1 MSRQADSQCSTVL
14 ARKVGT
20 GMPMNKTFS
29 SYWKTNIYETTSG
42 NFGTDLLN
50 FHTSQIGASQILY
63 SVDYPFVMMEQG
75 QQWVETFQMSPL
87 EKWNFIKGNAIKLLG
102 LDK

>member
-1 MSRQADSQCSTVL
+1 VL

-42 NFGTDLLN
+42 NFATDLLN
-50 FHTSQIGASQILY
+50 FHTSQIGADHILY

-75 QQWVETFQMSPL
+75 QEWVETLRMSPF
-87 EKWNFIKGNAIKLLG
+87 EKWNFIRGNAIKLFG

>member
-1 MSRQADSQCSTVL
+1 
-14 ARKVGT
+14 
-20 GMPMNKTFS
+20 MPTNTAFS

-42 NFGTDLLN
+42 NFGTDLLRY
-50 FHTSQIGASQILY
+50 HTTQVGADRILY

-75 QQWVETFQMSPL
+75 HQWVESWHLRPT
-87 EKWNFIKGNAIKLLG
+87 EKWNFVKGNANKLLK